1 MRVLV
6 DTNILLRSV
15 QPNHPLC
22 SQATHAVTKLIRQ
35 KDAVFFCPQ
44 NIAEFWNVATRP
56 AERNGLGMSPEEALQ
71 EVSNIEK
78 SLTLLPD
85 VPAIYTAW
93 KQIVAAHQVKGVKV
107 YDARLAAIMSVYA
120 IESVLTFNSVDFER
134 FTNVRAIQPS
144 SLVP

>member
-22 SQATHAVTKLIRQ
+22 SQATHAVAKFIRQ
-35 KDAVFFCPQ
+35 KDAVFFCAQ

-56 AERNGLGMSPEEALQ
+56 AERNGLGLSPEDALR

-78 SLTLLPD
+78 LLTLLPD

-93 KQIVAAHQVKGVKV
+93 KQIVAAHKVHGVKV
-107 YDARLAAIMSVYA
+107 YDAGWP
-120 IESVLTFNSVDFER
+120 
-134 FTNVRAIQPS
+134 PS
-144 SLVP
+144 

>member
-6 DTNILLRSV
+6 DTNILLRSA

-22 SQATHAVTKLIRQ
+22 SQATHAVSKLIRQ
-35 KDAVFFCPQ
+35 QDAVFFCAQ

-56 AERNGLGMSPEEALQ
+56 ADRNGLGLSPEEVQQ

-78 SLTLLPD
+78 TLTPLPD
-85 VPAIYTAW
+85 VPAIYGAW
-93 KQIVAAHQVKGVKV
+93 KQIVAAHKVEGVRV
-107 YDARLAAIMSVYA
+107 YDARLAAIMSVYS
-120 IESVLTFNSVDFER
+120 IESVLTFNSLDFER
-134 FTNVRAIQPS
+134 FSNVRVIHPS

>member
-1 MRVLV
+1 
-6 DTNILLRSV
+6 
-15 QPNHPLC
+15 
-22 SQATHAVTKLIRQ
+22 
-35 KDAVFFCPQ
+35 
-44 NIAEFWNVATRP
+44 
-56 AERNGLGMSPEEALQ
+56 MSPEEALQ

-93 KQIVAAHQVKGVKV
+93 KQIVAAHKVKGVKV
-107 YDARLAAIMSVYA
+107 YDARLAAIMNVYA
-120 IESVLTFNSVDFER
+120 VESVLTFNSVDFER

>member
-6 DTNILLRSV
+6 GTNILLRSV
-15 QPNHPLC
+15 QPNHALC
-22 SQATHAVTKLIRQ
+22 SQAAHAVSKLIRQ

-71 EVSNIEK
+71 EGSNIEK

-85 VPAIYTAW
+85 VPAIYSAW
-93 KQIVAAHQVKGVKV
+93 KQIVATHKVQDVKV
-107 YDARLAAIMSVYA
+107 YYARRAAIMSVYA
-120 IESVLTFNSVDFER
+120 VESVLTFNSVDFER
-134 FTNVRAIQPS
+134 FSNLRAIHPS